1 MKSLTLLAAAVG
13 LVLGF
18 SAPAPADAG
27 QHGITYAKVKHDGDR
42 YRAYRRGDAPRR
54 YAYNYRGR
62 DDRRDRDG
70 RDYRKRSDRR
80 DHDGRDYRK
89 RNDKRHKYSRDYRK
103 HDHKRPHYS
112 NYSRGRPYGPYYNYP
127 YRAYNYPYRAYRH
140 AYRAPSHRRHLH
152 GAHKRLSKHYIRNI
166 ALGYYPSVFRIE
178 YGDGIYDVWA
188 RDHRGRTF
196 RLGYDAF
203 TGAFLTFFLLG

>member
-13 LVLGF
+13 LALGF

-42 YRAYRRGDAPRR
+42 YRANRRGDAPRR

-62 DDRRDRDG
+62 DDRRGHDG

-103 HDHKRPHYS
+103 RDHKRPR
-112 NYSRGRPYGPYYNYP
+112 YSRYSRARPYVPYYNYP
-127 YRAYNYPYRAYRH
+127 YRAKRH
-140 AYRAPSHRRHLH
+140 AYRAPSHRHHFH
-152 GAHKRLSKHYIRNI
+152 GAHKRLSKHYIRKL
-166 ALGYYPSVFRIE
+166 ALGYYPSILRIE

>member
-13 LVLGF
+13 LALGF

-27 QHGITYAKVKHDGDR
+27 QHGITYAKVNHSGDR

-62 DDRRDRDG
+62 DDRRGHDG

-80 DHDGRDYRK
+80 GHDGRDYRK
-89 RNDKRHKYSRDYRK
+89 R
-103 HDHKRPHYS
+103 DHKRPHYG
-112 NYSRGRPYGPYYNYP
+112 NYSRGRPHVPYYNYA
-127 YRAYNYPYRAYRH
+127 YRAYRHAYRANYPYRAYRH
-140 AYRAPSHRRHLH
+140 AYRAPSHRHHLH
-152 GAHKRLSKHYIRNI
+152 GAHKRLSKHHIRKL
-166 ALGYYPSVFRIE
+166 ALGYYPSILRIE

>member
-27 QHGITYAKVKHDGDR
+27 QHGITYAKVSHSGDR
-42 YRAYRRGDAPRR
+42 YRASRRGDAPRR

-62 DDRRDRDG
+62 DDRRGHDGRDYRKRDDRRGHDG
-70 RDYRKRSDRR
+70 RDYRKRS
-80 DHDGRDYRK
+80 
-89 RNDKRHKYSRDYRK
+89 
-103 HDHKRPHYS
+103 HKRPQYRS
-112 NYSRGRPYGPYYNYP
+112 YSRARPYVPYYNYP
-127 YRAYNYPYRAYRH
+127 YRVKRH
-140 AYRAPSHRRHLH
+140 AYRAPSHRRHVH

-166 ALGYYPSVFRIE
+166 ALGYYSSILRIE

>member
-18 SAPAPADAG
+18 SGPAPADAG
-27 QHGITYAKVKHDGDR
+27 QHGITYSKVSHSGDR
-42 YRAYRRGDAPRR
+42 SRANRRGVAPRR

-62 DDRRDRDG
+62 DDRRGNDG

-89 RNDKRHKYSRDYRK
+89 RS
-103 HDHKRPHYS
+103 HKRPQYRS
-112 NYSRGRPYGPYYNYP
+112 YSRARPYVPYYNYP
-127 YRAYNYPYRAYRH
+127 YRVKRH
-140 AYRAPSHRRHLH
+140 AYRAPSHRHHGH
-152 GAHKRLSKHYIRNI
+152 GAHQRLSKNYIRNI
-166 ALGYYPSVFRIE
+166 ALGYYPSILRIE
-178 YGDGIYDVWA
+178 YGDGIYDVLA